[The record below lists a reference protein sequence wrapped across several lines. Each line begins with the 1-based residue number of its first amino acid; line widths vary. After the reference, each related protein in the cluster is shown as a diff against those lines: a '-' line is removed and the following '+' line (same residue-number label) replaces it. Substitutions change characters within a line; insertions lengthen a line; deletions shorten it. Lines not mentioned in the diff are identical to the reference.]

1 MAPLVF
7 AQSVAGTNSAPD
19 GRREEAVQI
28 ARQGRFAEAIEAL
41 RALASG
47 TADPRVAYDL
57 ATVQQWAGQPQ
68 EALRTFAAIGLLPSS
83 LAQSSVPDYVLFAV
97 AQAHRDQKQFEAAE
111 QTARAL
117 LARQQGSA
125 DATVLLALILADQR
139 RGAEARAVLS
149 PLLTSQPAS
158 LQGWLALGYIARQT
172 NDPFTA
178 LRAYGEVLRLE
189 PGRHDAQAA
198 MAAVLRDLGAPFGA
212 AGYSAHPGPASLSVR
227 AQQTALMLRWSA
239 TVTPPPGSAR
249 FAATD
254 QALNQLE
261 ALIEEA
267 LRAGAS
273 ASEVLATLRRDQ
285 VLALRQRERWADA
298 VVAVDALTA
307 DDIALPAYVR
317 QAQADSLL
325 ALRRPVEAR
334 RIYTQ
339 LIAGQPPSPVN
350 RNAYIGRFYAEVE
363 DEDFE
368 AAFATVDTLAAQGSA
383 LRVNPGTGRV
393 EENND
398 WLSSQILAGQARNYG
413 DVPGQAWARLS
424 PLADAAPA
432 LGYLRSA
439 LAGVAASR
447 GWQRRAETEI
457 KLAASLAPEDRGVRV
472 GLADSA
478 LRRRDASAAR
488 RISADL
494 LAQSPGDSA
503 VQRLARDIALND
515 KAEWRVDV
523 SGSRE
528 LGDALSSPGGGLTA
542 RSRLRSGPLRELW
555 RAQAAL
561 ERSTS
566 KPAEGRIVRDRL
578 GAGAVYQGPDLDV
591 ELMGWTN
598 SGALNST
605 GASVDAAWQ
614 FSDQWSLYV
623 DAERFARDTPLR
635 ALFYGISADAAG
647 AGVQY
652 RWHESRSLLMSA
664 RTLHFSDG
672 NRRTAQRLAFSQR
685 VFDAPHFKLT
695 ARPEYFASQNSR
707 TAAPYFN
714 PVNDQALTLTLEAE
728 HMIYRRYDRSW
739 VQRVRVSVGRYAQAG
754 FATGSMGMMAYEQVY
769 DLDPSLQLRWG
780 IETDRR
786 VYDGRAE
793 RQTSWFAGATRRF

>member
-1 MAPLVF
+1 M
-7 AQSVAGTNSAPD
+7 
-19 GRREEAVQI
+19 QI

-41 RALASG
+41 RALATG

-57 ATVQQWAGQPQ
+57 ATVQQWSGLPQ
-68 EALRTFAAIGLLPSS
+68 EALHTFAAIGLPAGS

-97 AQAHRDQKQFEAAE
+97 AQAQRDLKQFEAAE

-139 RGAEARAVLS
+139 RGAEARAVLG
-149 PLLTSQPAS
+149 PLLMTSQPAS
-158 LQGWLALGYIARQT
+158 LRGWLALGYIARQT

-178 LRAYGEVLRLE
+178 LRAYSEVLRLE
-189 PGRHDAQAA
+189 PGQHDAQAA

-212 AGYSAHPGPASLSVR
+212 AGYSADPGSISLSVR
-227 AQQTALMLRWSA
+227 AQQAALMLRWSA

-254 QALNQLE
+254 RALTQLE

-267 LRAGAS
+267 LGAGAS
-273 ASEVLATLRRDQ
+273 ASEVLATLRRDH

-298 VVAVDALTA
+298 LVAVDALAA
-307 DDIALPAYVR
+307 DNIALPAYVR

-325 ALRRPVEAR
+325 ALRRPAEAR

-339 LIAGQPPSPVN
+339 LIAGQPRSPVN
-350 RNAYIGRFYAEVE
+350 REAYIGRFYAEVE

-383 LRVNPGTGRV
+383 WRVNPGTGRV

-424 PLADAAPA
+424 PLAGAAPA

-523 SGSRE
+523 AGSRE
-528 LGDALSSPGGGLTA
+528 LGDASSSPGGGLTA
-542 RSRLRSGPLRELW
+542 GSRLRSGPLRELW
-555 RAQAAL
+555 RAQVAL

-598 SGALNST
+598 SGALRGT

-614 FSDQWSLYV
+614 LSDQWSVYV

-652 RWHESRSLLMSA
+652 RWHESRSLLLSA

-739 VQRVRVSVGRYAQAG
+739 VQRVRASVGRYAQAG
-754 FATGSMGMMAYEQVY
+754 FATGSMGLVAYEQVY

-786 VYDGRAE
+786 VYDGKAE
-793 RQTSWFAGATRRF
+793 RKISWFAGATRRF

>member
-41 RALASG
+41 RALAAG
-47 TADPRVAYDL
+47 TADPRAAYDL

-383 LRVNPGTGRV
+383 RRVNPGTGRV

-398 WLSSQILAGQARNYG
+398 WLSAQILAGQARNYG

-432 LGYLRSA
+432 LGYLRSV

-457 KLAASLAPEDRGVRV
+457 ELAASLAPEDRGVRV

-478 LRRRDASAAR
+478 LRRRDSAAAR

-707 TAAPYFN
+707 KAAPYFN

-728 HMIYRRYDRSW
+728 HMIYRRYERSW
-739 VQRVRVSVGRYAQAG
+739 VQRARVSAGRYAQAG
-754 FATGSMGMMAYEQVY
+754 FTTGSMGLVAYEQVY

-793 RQTSWFAGATRRF
+793 RRTSWFAGATSRF